1 MSVSSE
7 SEERSQDPEE
17 GNDEY
22 SSLVD
27 SRSCEGV
34 DGPCEGG
41 DRVDGLRVHQFIVF
55 SLRIG
60 AEIAAGIT
68 CRLCV
73 ICEGPATAAPPYP
86 YP

>member
-1 MSVSSE
+1 MSVSSK
-7 SEERSQDPEE
+7 SEERSQDPERD
-17 GNDEY
+17 DEY
-22 SSLVD
+22 SSLLIP
-27 SRSCEGV
+27 EGV
-34 DGPCEGG
+34 VKGFRWSMCGW
-41 DRVDGLRVHQFIVF
+41 VDGLGVYQFIVF